1 MDSCQLFAY
10 LLGVILHHLHKSD
23 SIYINLQVKCC
34 TGAWSVGNP
43 PLAAKN
49 WREQFGTTI
58 SGVSILLEGN
68 PSESEI
74 CRTFKGSQQG
84 NPSSVEKHA
93 WSFRKTS
100 TFPSDNLARISFQS
114 HFWSVFESPNL
125 RAKTMRV
132 RSRWRPYFRS
142 HGNSRQQS
150 GNPLGCS
157 QQNQSTGGRVR
168 CGGSVGRHGG
178 TVDLLLWWFFF
189 HCADRLLYFAAF
201 HKFPKLLVIL
211 TQLSLKTNPWLPWT
225 MSQWCFLC
233 RRRLLWFRWER
244 TSLSHAKLTSPHRAR
259 VFEYLFRII

>member
-211 TQLSLKTNPWLPWT
+211 TQLSLKTNPW
-225 MSQWCFLC
+225 
-233 RRRLLWFRWER
+233 
-244 TSLSHAKLTSPHRAR
+244 
-259 VFEYLFRII
+259 